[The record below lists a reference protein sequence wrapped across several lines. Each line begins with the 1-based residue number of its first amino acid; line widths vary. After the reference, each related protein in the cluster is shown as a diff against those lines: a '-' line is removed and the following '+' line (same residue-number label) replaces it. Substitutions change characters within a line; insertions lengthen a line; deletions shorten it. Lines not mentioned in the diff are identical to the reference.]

1 MALAIRGEHVP
12 DIEFRQAQQVAEVL
26 FVFVAIEATAGAAAG
41 RLDLRFIGGQQGSG
55 DGAGQR
61 GAVVGGESFLLRR
74 HLAFR
79 DDIVKVSPAFAV
91 QAVLRVEG
99 QGREDH
105 VSFGGLLVV
114 TLEAGLLDARE
125 RGGVAKARQARQAGD
140 PKGVHGQGAHLS
152 GGRSSAARL
161 RTRSGRPSSRPG

>member
-1 MALAIRGEHVP
+1 MALAVGREHIP
-12 DIEFRQAQQVAEVL
+12 DIEFRQSQQVAEVL
-26 FVFVAIEATAGAAAG
+26 FVLVAIETTARAAAG
-41 RLDLRFIGGQQGSG
+41 RLDLCFIGGQQWSG

-61 GAVVGGESFLLRR
+61 GAVVGGERFLLGR

-79 DDIVKVSPAFAV
+79 DDVVKVCPAFAV

-105 VSFGGLLVV
+105 VSFGSLLVV
-114 TLEAGLLDARE
+114 TLKAGLLDARE
-125 RGGVAKARQARQAGD
+125 RAGVAKARQAHQAGD
-140 PKGVHGQGAHLS
+140 PEGVHGHGAHLS
-152 GGRSSAARL
+152 GGRSWAATL

>member
-1 MALAIRGEHVP
+1 MAFAVSRKYVP

-26 FVFVAIEATAGAAAG
+26 FVLVAIETTARAAAG
-41 RLDLRFIGGQQGSG
+41 GLDFRFIGGQQWAG

-61 GAVVGGESFLLRR
+61 RTVVGGERFLLGR

-79 DDIVKVSPAFAV
+79 DDVVKVRPAFAV
-91 QAVLRVEG
+91 QAVLRIEG

-105 VSFGGLLVV
+105 VTFGGLLVV

-125 RGGVAKARQARQAGD
+125 RGGVAKSRQASQAGD

-152 GGRSSAARL
+152 GGRSWAATL